1 MRSCINYNT
10 FRKLNVQLTQREVP
24 KVIGADGGDLGSMGT
39 VQLTLGI
46 GSSKVTQNFIVCREL
61 RRNIILGV
69 DFAKRNCAGIQW
81 TTNRTRVLSLNGI
94 KAVEVEEDE
103 LGIPVTA
110 SYHVKIPPRHNAV
123 FEVNIHAETEGTQ
136 VIKGNKHLLEK
147 HPNMYQHEIAMMSEE
162 KSRRFPLLAITNLD
176 HVKTLHLAKGEVVG
190 FAIPESSEVTY
201 IATTNELNVEEV
213 IDVKPRNWIPQ
224 RKWSSHTQRIPEPQ
238 AMNSEFREHSRKS
251 RAFPDRRETGEPTTA
266 RKHMTSTLQE
276 STRESG
282 EHFQNSRWQGAA
294 KDMNG
299 PQGTNYD
306 ANNCEVEEHSQ
317 DSSKQQWCELSEVV
331 DSDFLISPGDIYP
344 NRKVELEDA
353 DIKEAT
359 RISFEALC
367 EQQHEAFSKNN
378 KDIGRTQLIE
388 MEIDTGDSLPVAQSP
403 YTLPLKH
410 YDWVRQEIETLEKS
424 GVIERSLSR
433 WASPVIVVPKKSA
446 PDEPPRR
453 RLCVDYR
460 KVNALQPEVKRTD
473 KGTGCLSLY
482 PLPKIDEMFSKLGG
496 ATIFSTIDLRSGYYH
511 IGLTRESRAKSAFVV
526 PMGKWQ
532 FKRTP
537 FGLSQAPAYFQLL
550 IDKVLMG
557 CSGFAMGYL
566 DDIIIFSKTEEEH
579 LQHLEEIFIRLRKFG
594 LKMKREKCSFFKKH
608 IQYLGHL
615 VSEDGFE
622 PLPEKLESI
631 RKMPAPRTAKEVK
644 QFLGLIGYYRKFVPR
659 FADISRPLTK
669 LTHHNVVF
677 EWTDQCSKAFNHL
690 RELLMEYP
698 ILRYPDPKQGYIL
711 YTDASGIGWS
721 GVLTQ
726 EHMDD
731 KGKAK
736 NHPICYVSGQF
747 RGSQLNWAALTK
759 EAYAIYMSVRRL
771 SFYVTDAEVTIRSD
785 HLPLKKFLNKQTMNS
800 KVNNWAVELEQFRLH
815 LEWIP
820 GTRNLLADSL
830 SRLLDVVPDAQKTK
844 EPDDQEFGS
853 YCFEDL
859 EPAKV
864 MEKVSTDVVE
874 LLDNSEYQKDSQ
886 ESRKSQEKPGESE
899 ISIEEKKAQDSY
911 SEFPEH
917 SQNSRTESAVK
928 AFELKFEEKP
938 TETRTLLSSSECRE
952 DSQKSRV
959 SQCVEITEHE
969 DLREIKLPLK
979 PKQLQQ
985 LQMNDEYCR
994 DVAKKLHKDMELQ
1007 KIFIKEEGVLYR
1019 LWIEDGRT
1027 FKCILVPKVLQDFM
1041 IILAHDYSGHN
1052 GSRRTYNCLKR
1063 QYYWPGIRKQIF
1075 RHCKK
1080 CKECILQNQG
1090 QPEKCF
1096 GHFDSPD
1103 LPMEFICMDL
1113 VGPIHPPSSRGNKY
1127 VLTVIDMLTGFTI
1140 AVPIKNKNAETICD
1154 AYRDNVYCVFGGSS
1168 RMLTDNGSEFKN
1180 KEMQEVCDTLGLKHI
1195 FSPVYTPQSNGRL
1208 EGWHRFF
1215 KACIAKH
1222 IRGGGVEWDELVP
1235 LAISAYNFFPCQSS
1249 KESPFVLMFGRDLI
1263 TPVAKLLEP
1272 KPRYYGERGTALK
1285 MDTLRRLYTI
1295 VVNNIRMAREKLPK
1309 KEEEPHRFKVND
1321 MVLVKDPDAA
1331 VFEPRYQPN
1340 FRVTAIFG
1348 NNRIEVQDERGH
1360 KSVRRSAHVKYIE
1373 PSEKV
1378 EKQLPNGEV
1387 VKNYGRTSKLLL
1399 AEKDIPDLHFD
1410 VKDNGDSPVD
1420 VMEITSVNT
1429 CGMMPQNSEF
1439 REHLRNSLE
1448 SVAGEAQ
1455 DRESKQRS
1463 VRQALN
1469 SKLHSNASECREH
1482 SQKSRDSGKPTDVET
1497 PRKLV
1502 KRTLIREMHLQHSEC
1517 REHSQNSRIKQAT
1530 GVEMTVSAEDAK
1542 TTAASSDFSKHSQN
1556 SLSKGEPNVDPGEVK
1571 ATFGDPDGQCLRTV
1585 SEFRELSPNS
1595 RVVTETSEGRHQH
1608 TKPVCVGEPSE
1619 NSRDSLGVGNNVSV
1633 PSFSW
1638 LKSMSQ
1644 IVGLT
1649 ATWHD
1654 KVEGNPMGANT
1665 ASNAKVNISP
1675 VHTEFNFFL

>member
-1 MRSCINYNT
+1 MES
-10 FRKLNVQLTQREVP
+10 
-24 KVIGADGGDLGSMGT
+24 
-39 VQLTLGI
+39 
-46 GSSKVTQNFIVCREL
+46 
-61 RRNIILGV
+61 
-69 DFAKRNCAGIQW
+69 
-81 TTNRTRVLSLNGI
+81 

-110 SYHVKIPPRHNAV
+110 SYHVKIPPSHNAV

-147 HPNMYQHEIAMMSEE
+147 HPNMYQHEITLMSEE

-213 IDVKPRNWIPQ
+213 IDVKPRNWIPK
-224 RKWSSHTQRIPEPQ
+224 RKWSSHTQGIPEPQ

-251 RAFPDRRETGEPTTA
+251 RPSPDRRERGEATPV
-266 RKHMTSTLQE
+266 RKHMTSTFQE
-276 STRESG
+276 STRESR
-282 EHFQNSRWQGAA
+282 EPFQNSRWQGAA
-294 KDMNG
+294 KETNS
-299 PQGTNYD
+299 QQSTNYD
-306 ANNCEVEEHSQ
+306 PNNCEVEEHSQ
-317 DSSKQQWCELSEVV
+317 DSLKPEWCELNEVIE
-331 DSDFLISPGDIYP
+331 SDFLISPGDIYP

-353 DIKEAT
+353 NIKEAT

-367 EQQHEAFSKNN
+367 ERQHEAFSKNN
-378 KDIGRTQLIE
+378 KDIGHTQLIE

-550 IDKVLMG
+550 IDQVLMG
-557 CSGFAMGYL
+557 CSSFAMGYL
-566 DDIIIFSKTEEEH
+566 DDIIIFSKTEEDH
-579 LQHLEEIFIRLRKFG
+579 LQHLEEIFVRLCKFG

-659 FADISRPLTK
+659 FADILRPLTK
-669 LTHHNVVF
+669 LTRHNVVF
-677 EWTDQCSKAFNHL
+677 EWTEQCSKAFNHL

-726 EHMDD
+726 EHLDD
-731 KGKAK
+731 RGKAK

-844 EPDDQEFGS
+844 EPDDHEFGS
-853 YCFEDL
+853 YCFEEL
-859 EPAKV
+859 ELARV
-864 MEKVSTDVVE
+864 MEKVSTEVIE
-874 LLDNSEYQKDSQ
+874 LTDNSEFPNDSQ
-886 ESRKSQEKPGESE
+886 ESRKSLEKPVESE
-899 ISIEEKKAQDSY
+899 ISIEEKRAQDSY
-911 SEFPEH
+911 SEFSEH
-917 SQNSRTESAVK
+917 SQNSQTESAVK
-928 AFELKFEEKP
+928 TFEIKFEEKP
-938 TETRTLLSSSECRE
+938 KEKRTLLSGSECRE
-952 DSQKSRV
+952 DSQRSRV

-969 DLREIKLPLK
+969 DVREIKLPLK
-979 PKQLQQ
+979 QKQLRQ

-994 DVAKKLHKDMELQ
+994 DVAKKLHKDIELQ

-1027 FKCILVPKVLQDFM
+1027 FKCILVPQVLQDFM
-1041 IILAHDYSGHN
+1041 IILGHDYSGHN

-1080 CKECILQNQG
+1080 CKECMLQNQG

-1154 AYRDNVYCVFGGSS
+1154 AYRDNIYCIFGGSS

-1235 LAISAYNFFPCQSS
+1235 LAVSAYNFFPCQSS
-1249 KESPFVLMFGRDLI
+1249 KESPFVLMFGRDPI

-1272 KPRYYGERGTALK
+1272 RPRYYGERGTALK

-1295 VVNNIRMAREKLPK
+1295 VVNNIRKAREKLPK
-1309 KEEEPHRFKVND
+1309 KEEEPHQFKVND

-1360 KSVRRSAHVKYIE
+1360 KSVRRSAHVKYIA

-1378 EKQLPNGEV
+1378 VNQLPSEQV
-1387 VKNYGRTSKLLL
+1387 VKNYGRSSKLLL
-1399 AEKDIPDLHFD
+1399 AEKDIPELDFNVSDTKEKGDSLETMEVME
-1410 VKDNGDSPVD
+1410 VKD
-1420 VMEITSVNT
+1420 VNIS
-1429 CGMMPQNSEF
+1429 GMTPQNSEF
-1439 REHLRNSLE
+1439 RELSRNSLE
-1448 SVAGEAQ
+1448 SAAGEALE
-1455 DRESKQRS
+1455 RESEQRG

-1469 SKLHSNASECREH
+1469 SKLHSNASEC
-1482 SQKSRDSGKPTDVET
+1482 Q
-1497 PRKLV
+1497 
-1502 KRTLIREMHLQHSEC
+1502 
-1517 REHSQNSRIKQAT
+1517 EHSQNPRIQEFV
-1530 GVEMTVSAEDAK
+1530 GVAVAVSAEDAK

-1556 SLSKGEPNVDPGEVK
+1556 SLSKGEPKADPGEVK
-1571 ATFGDPDGQCLRTV
+1571 ATFGDPDGRCFRTV
-1585 SEFRELSPNS
+1585 SDFRELSPNS
-1595 RVVTETSEGRHQH
+1595 RVVTEVSEDGLQH
-1608 TKPVCVGEPSE
+1608 TKPVCISEPSE
-1619 NSRDSLGVGNNVSV
+1619 YSRDSLGVGNNVSV

-1649 ATWHD
+1649 ATWQD
-1654 KVEGNPMGANT
+1654 KVEGNPTGAKT